1 MRSETINKLKK
12 LLETGKDWAELKT
25 PVPGVVVVKLP
36 GRRGSIGR
44 LAIALNPLDPETKKP
59 LKRKS
64 LYLLSTSDYEAF
76 LNLFENPKTE
86 TLFAMIDQVNAEATE
101 KAKEEED
108 EEILEL

>member
-1 MRSETINKLKK
+1 MSSETINKLKK
-12 LLETGKDWAELKT
+12 LLETGKDWGELKT

-36 GRRGSIGR
+36 GRRGGPGR

-64 LYLLSTSDYEAF
+64 LYLLSHSDYEAF
-76 LNLFENPKTE
+76 LSLFENPKTE
-86 TLFAMIDQVNAEATE
+86 TLFSIIDQINTEVAE